1 MEPGEFERV
10 VASFAAFHREFAPLF
25 GRREAQ
31 AHSEQY
37 VRGLLVQQTDRR
49 NAENLAEAV
58 DGVSARALQRFVTDA
73 PWETGPVLERLQRF
87 VGQRLSSPHGV
98 WVVDESGFPKAG
110 QKSVGVR
117 HQYCGRVGKVT
128 NCQMGVFL
136 AYVSE
141 RGRALVDGR
150 LYLPEVWTEDPARCR
165 AAGVPAGVEFATK
178 AELALAQLRQ
188 ARTWGHLHSPWVT
201 ADAGYGEAPSFRDA
215 LDTDGFLYVLE
226 VPLATPVFTTAA
238 EVAVPAWT
246 GRGRK
251 PTLPRLV
258 AGSSLPQTA
267 QAVAAPLEPQDWQ
280 ELTVAEGA
288 QGPRTYQF
296 AGLRVWES
304 RAGLPGRPCWLVLRR
319 NLDGAELKAYLANG
333 PADTELQTLAQV
345 SAWRWPIETEFQ
357 TTKSETGLDEYE
369 VRSWRGWHHHI
380 TLSLLAGA
388 FLLQMQQDWGGK
400 DAPDHAS
407 SSQPRAARPLASAP
421 LDRGGPARLAA
432 VHSRAQRAGQTIP
445 HQAPSAH
452 AA

>member
-1 MEPGEFERV
+1 MEPGEFARV
-10 VASFAAFHREFAPLF
+10 AASFTAFHREFSPLF

-31 AHSEQY
+31 THSEQY

-58 DGVSARALQRFVTDA
+58 DGVSARALQRFVSDA
-73 PWETGPVLERLQRF
+73 PWEPGPVLERLQRF
-87 VGQRLSSPHGV
+87 VSDRLNSPQGV

-150 LYLPEVWTEDPARCR
+150 LYLPEVWTDDPARCR
-165 AAGVPAGVEFATK
+165 AAGVPAGVMFATK
-178 AELALAQLRQ
+178 AELALAELRQ
-188 ARTWGHLHSPWVT
+188 ARTWGYLHSPWVT
-201 ADAGYGEAPSFRDA
+201 ADAGYGEVPSFRDA
-215 LDTDGFLYVLE
+215 LDAEGFLYVLE
-226 VPLATPVFTTAA
+226 VALATPVFTTAA
-238 EVAVPAWT
+238 EVAVPAWS

-251 PTLPRLV
+251 PTALRLV
-258 AGSSLPQTA
+258 AGSALPQTA
-267 QAVAAPLEPQDWQ
+267 QAVAATLEPQDWQ
-280 ELTVAEGA
+280 ERTVAEGA

-304 RAGLPGRPCWLVLRR
+304 RAGRPGRPCWLVLRH
-319 NLDGAELKAYLANG
+319 NLDGTELKAYLANA
-333 PADTELQTLAQV
+333 PANTDLQTLAQV

-400 DAPDHAS
+400 DAPDYSAAGQS
-407 SSQPRAARPLASAP
+407 CAARPLAPAH
-421 LDRGGPARLAA
+421 LDPGGSARLAA
-432 VHSRAQRAGQTIP
+432 VHPRAQRAGQTVP
-445 HQAPSAH
+445 HQASSAQ